1 MPKRTAATL
10 EEILNACL
18 TPQTLDSHAWAK
30 SLVAEETAQKLA
42 DKTPGQRLVIAIA
55 ERFIA
60 QTPAKPPLRG
70 APLNEDWG
78 GFALLAAE
86 YFAPLLFGK
95 PKPASLQDA
104 AAQMYESALLFTLNG
119 KKPAEREKA
128 AYLPLTNA
136 PQDEKTL
143 RAWRAA
149 ALKKLGAA
157 LSAREAYLSKKL
169 RAPAILPIHAKRRA
183 ASAPKTL
190 TPRQWTI
197 RIAAAALLVASLA
210 VIFWKVNQ
218 IRALAQAVQADVDY
232 MQSLAS
238 ESEMR
243 LGRVKNIGSAAAL
256 LHKDFHALY
265 AETRAFYWAAPL
277 FAWTPEYGADVKQ
290 IRPLTRFA
298 DALLN
303 ATDLAYQAVAPLA
316 EDGELSSVNPSELTD
331 FLIKNQLALSHAYK
345 ALQDAQARRGEIDV
359 NALSPKTR
367 EIITAYA
374 DPLMQYMQDGLTVAV
389 QIPALMGAGKSGA
402 KTYLLLVQNEDELR
416 PTGGFITAA
425 SAVTMLD
432 GQLNGL
438 SFVNSGGLDN
448 WYKLY
453 PAAPWQLKEYMN
465 SPVLVFRDSN
475 WFSDYSAT
483 AAYAKFLYSYTN
495 EGELDGVIA
504 FDQRFLIEMLEAT
517 GPILVE
523 GEPRPIDALNVA
535 KYMRESKTPD
545 RTEAGSP
552 DWNNKA
558 FLNKLAY
565 ALLGKIFSGEAKWE
579 TVSAALLKA
588 LNERHLLA
596 QVDNPSIAALLARY
610 RWDGSIQPGGG
621 DFLMAV
627 DSNIGFN
634 KTNAVVEESL
644 DYSVDLSD
652 LSAPTATLATLHKNN
667 AAQNVICKQWLKQKF
682 KEEAGY
688 PITDCYWNYL
698 RVYKTVGTTLVS
710 ATPQVVPDAWMI
722 LRQKNAGQVDLLTED
737 IAGVESFGTLEVVP
751 TGEALPIQFN
761 FALPPHVLNIQNDQA
776 AYMLKVQKQPG
787 TLSIPIAV
795 RIHLPSGARVLS
807 STPGAVIQGEDILYN
822 AQLVTDLEFTVLF
835 SIR

>member
-1 MPKRTAATL
+1 MTKRFAATL

-18 TPQTLDSHAWAK
+18 HPQTLDSHAWAK
-30 SLVAEETAQKLA
+30 SLIAQELA
-42 DKTPGQRLVIAIA
+42 PQLVDKTAGQRLVIAIA
-55 ERFIA
+55 KQFVE
-60 QTPAKPPLRG
+60 QMPAKPPKRG
-70 APLNEDWG
+70 APLDERWG
-78 GFALLAAE
+78 SFALLAAE

-95 PKPASLQDA
+95 PAPANLPA
-104 AAQMYESALLFTLNG
+104 AANQMYESALLFVFGG
-119 KKPAEREKA
+119 KEVSEKEKA

-136 PQDEKTL
+136 PQNEKTL
-143 RAWRAA
+143 QAWREAG
-149 ALKKLGAA
+149 LKNLSAA
-157 LSAREAYLSKKL
+157 LSAREAHLSKTL
-169 RAPAILPIHAKRRA
+169 NAPAVLPVYKIKRKTP
-183 ASAPKTL
+183 APKTV
-190 TPRQWTI
+190 TPRQWMY
-197 RIAAAALLVASLA
+197 RLAAAALLVASLA
-210 VIFWKVNQ
+210 VIFWKVNH
-218 IRALAQAVQADVDY
+218 IRALAQATQADINY

-243 LGRVKNIGSAAAL
+243 LGRIKNIGSAAAL

-265 AETRAFYWAAPL
+265 AETRVFYWAAPL
-277 FAWTPEYGADVKQ
+277 FAWMPEYGADLRQ
-290 IRPLTRFA
+290 IRQLSAFA

-303 ATDLAYQAVAPLA
+303 AADLAYQSIAPLI
-316 EDGELSSVNPSELTD
+316 EDGELSSVSPSELTA
-331 FLIKNQLALSHAYK
+331 FVIKNQLALSRAYK
-345 ALQDAQARRGEIDV
+345 ALQDAQSRRQEIDV

-367 EIITAYA
+367 EYITAYA
-374 DPLMQYMQDGLTVAV
+374 DPLMSYMQDGLTVLS
-389 QIPALMGAGKSGA
+389 QIPTLMGAGKDGA
-402 KTYLLLVQNEDELR
+402 KSYLLLVQNEDELR

-425 SAVTMLD
+425 SAVTMQD

-475 WFSDYSAT
+475 WFSNYPTA
-483 AAYAKFLYSYTN
+483 AAYAKFLYSYAN
-495 EGELDGVIA
+495 DGEINGVIA
-504 FDQRFLIEMLEAT
+504 FDQRFLIEILEAT
-517 GPILVE
+517 GPIAVE
-523 GEPRPIDALNVA
+523 GEARPIDALNVA
-535 KYMRESKTPD
+535 QYMRESKTPD
-545 RTEAGSP
+545 RAEANSP
-552 DWNNKA
+552 DWNNKI

-596 QVDNPSIAALLARY
+596 QVDNPAIAALLTRY

-634 KTNAVVEESL
+634 KTNAVVETTL
-644 DYSVDLSD
+644 DYNVDLSD
-652 LSAPTATLATLHKNN
+652 LSAPAATLTTLHKNN
-667 AAQNVICKQWLKQKF
+667 AAQNVICKQWLKKKL

-698 RVYKTVGTTLVS
+698 RVYKTSGTTLIS
-710 ATPQVVPDAWMI
+710 AMPQVVPDAWMI
-722 LRQKNAGQVDLLTED
+722 LRQKNAGQVDLLSED
-737 IAGVESFGTLEVVP
+737 IAGVESFGALEVVP
-751 TGEALPIQFN
+751 TGEALPVQFN
-761 FALPPHVLNIQNDQA
+761 FALPPHVLEIQKDQV
-776 AYMLKVQKQPG
+776 AYTLKVQKQPG
-787 TLSIPIAV
+787 TLSIPLTV
-795 RIHLPSGARVLS
+795 KIHLPNGARALAS
-807 STPGAVIQGEDILYN
+807 SPSAVIQGENILYN